1 MPQAVIELHVPLLL
15 LYCTTWEIF
24 AIWLAV
30 VFQLNLKYLH
40 VKITTLLRVVYKQII
55 EAWFVRDIWHKHHS
69 WYFKFVSNFTRLT
82 AREITY
88 DNFEISLVVFLP
100 NITTNH
106 AITYTNE
113 TEELKSGDNYL
124 SRSYLQICKL
134 ELPWARTF
142 PFRWY
147 HTGGNWWI
155 YEIGNGSSQI
165 VPLLHPL
172 ITKQEFHQAKSLNV
186 YRRC

>member
-1 MPQAVIELHVPLLL
+1 M
-15 LYCTTWEIF
+15 
-24 AIWLAV
+24 
-30 VFQLNLKYLH
+30 
-40 VKITTLLRVVYKQII
+40 
-55 EAWFVRDIWHKHHS
+55 
-69 WYFKFVSNFTRLT
+69 
-82 AREITY
+82 
-88 DNFEISLVVFLP
+88 
-100 NITTNH
+100 
-106 AITYTNE
+106 
-113 TEELKSGDNYL
+113 

-165 VPLLHPL
+165 VPLLHPS

-186 YRRC
+186 YRRCLWFIFEKTKRISRPLRQKKKRNIRYQLTKTNSVWVFKLKISLFNIRYYNILHCFLWGSRRHSWTWWRAFQTIID